1 MEVVLQLTMKH
12 GFSVLAFPRRERM
25 RFFEPLMSKLLPALL
40 AVTLIASACS
50 AGENANEAPA
60 AKAPAHSTAPASVA
74 TSSPAIA
81 APPATPATA
90 PKAVLAAIHQLAPK
104 AQIQAVDKAPLP
116 GLWQVIVQGQAVYV
130 SADGRYM
137 LQGAAYDLKTQR
149 GLADARLDAL
159 RREALA
165 KIPASR
171 MIRFAPAHP
180 KYTVTVFTDVDCPYC
195 RVFHSHIAEY
205 NKLGIAVDYLFWPR
219 SGLDT
224 PSYDKAV
231 SVWCATDR
239 KRAFTQ
245 AKHGVDPKPAHCDN
259 PVAHDYQLGID
270 LGVDGTPTIIASNG
284 AALNG
289 YANPMQLLQWLNEV
303 PGPADGG

>member
-1 MEVVLQLTMKH
+1 
-12 GFSVLAFPRRERM
+12 
-25 RFFEPLMSKLLPALL
+25 MSRLLPSLL
-40 AVTLIASACS
+40 AIALIAGACS
-50 AGENANEAPA
+50 AGETPKGSSAGATTA
-60 AKAPAHSTAPASVA
+60 AASA
-74 TSSPAIA
+74 SR
-81 APPATPATA
+81 PATATQSANTAGA
-90 PKAVLAAIHQLAPK
+90 PKAVLDTIHKLAPK
-104 AQIQAVDKAPLP
+104 VRIQAVDKTPLP

-137 LQGAAYDLKTQR
+137 LQGDAYDLKTQAV
-149 GLADARLDAL
+149 LADARLDAL

-195 RVFHSHIAEY
+195 RIFHSQIAEY

-219 SGLDT
+219 SGLGT
-224 PSYDKAV
+224 PSADKAV
-231 SVWCATDR
+231 SVWCAANR

-270 LGVDGTPTIIASNG
+270 LGVSGTPSIVASNG
-284 AALNG
+284 AMLNG
-289 YANPMQLLQWLNEV
+289 YADPMQLLQWLNEV
-303 PGPADGG
+303 PGPRDGG

>member
-1 MEVVLQLTMKH
+1 
-12 GFSVLAFPRRERM
+12 
-25 RFFEPLMSKLLPALL
+25 MSKLLPFLL
-40 AVTLIASACS
+40 AIALIAGACS
-50 AGENANEAPA
+50 AGE
-60 AKAPAHSTAPASVA
+60 STNPASA
-74 TSSPAIA
+74 SKA
-81 APPATPATA
+81 APPATAVSASATRSETPAARPTRTSTGDA
-90 PKAVLAAIHQLAPK
+90 PRAVLDAIHRLAPEVR
-104 AQIQAVDKAPLP
+104 IQAVDKSPLP
-116 GLWQVIVQGQAVYV
+116 GLYQVIVQGQAVYV

-137 LQGAAYDLKTQR
+137 LQGDAYDLKTQAR
-149 GLADARLDAL
+149 LADARLDAL

-195 RVFHSHIAEY
+195 RIFHSHIAEY

-219 SGLDT
+219 SGLNT

-231 SVWCATDR
+231 SVWCAADR
-239 KRAFTQ
+239 KRAFTE

-259 PVAHDYQLGID
+259 PVAHDYQLGTD
-270 LGVDGTPTIIASNG
+270 LGVDGTPTIIAGNG

-289 YANPMQLLQWLNEV
+289 YADPMQLLQWLSQV
-303 PGPADGG
+303 PGPRDGG

>member
-1 MEVVLQLTMKH
+1 
-12 GFSVLAFPRRERM
+12 
-25 RFFEPLMSKLLPALL
+25 MSKLLPALL
-40 AVTLIASACS
+40 AIVLIASACS
-50 AGENANEAPA
+50 AGENNNASSMSKSAAPSTAAPA
-60 AKAPAHSTAPASVA
+60 VG

-81 APPATPATA
+81 AQPANTSDVPQ
-90 PKAVLAAIHQLAPK
+90 AVLDAIRALAPK
-104 AQIQAVDKAPLP
+104 AQIQAVEKSPLP
-116 GLWQVIVQGQAVYV
+116 GLYQVIVQGQAVYV

-137 LQGAAYDLKTQR
+137 LQGDAFDLKTQAR
-149 GLADARLDAL
+149 LADARLDAL
-159 RREALA
+159 RHAALA

-205 NKLGIAVDYLFWPR
+205 NKLGIAVNYLFWPR
-219 SGLDT
+219 SGLNT
-224 PSYDKAV
+224 PSSDKAV
-231 SVWCATDR
+231 SVWCAADR

-245 AKHGVDPKPAHCDN
+245 AKHGVDPKPARCDN

-289 YANPMQLLQWLNEV
+289 YADPMQLLQWLNET
-303 PGPADGG
+303 PGPHDHG